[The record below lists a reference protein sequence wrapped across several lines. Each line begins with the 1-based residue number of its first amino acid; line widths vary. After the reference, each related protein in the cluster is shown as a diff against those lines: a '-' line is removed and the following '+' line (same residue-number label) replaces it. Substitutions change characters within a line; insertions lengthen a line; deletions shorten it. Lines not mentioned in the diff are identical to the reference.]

1 MSRTKAPY
9 ALKAGIVGC
18 GKIAHNHAQ
27 ALQSIDGVS
36 VLAVVDTNLDV
47 AKAFAAQY
55 SIPHAF
61 SEYGELLELDLDLVT
76 ICTPHPAHEEG
87 VVRAAA
93 KGLHVL
99 CEKPVAVTLQ
109 SIDAMIQACDDNQV
123 AFGVLFQRRFWPAVT
138 TVREALESGALGQ
151 PVLGSVE
158 VRFRRDKSY
167 YQDEWRGRWDTE
179 GGGVLINQAIHH
191 LDLLQWFMGDVTKV
205 SGRIATL
212 RHTDVMEV
220 EDSGVAHLEFAS
232 GAVATVLAT
241 TTLNAGL
248 GGQIMVSD
256 REGQTASVIEFPEG
270 IGVLDFWSVGGQ
282 PHHTEV
288 YDDSKPYDRPLSE
301 IHESLVEYH
310 TEQIK
315 EFVEAIREGRDPSVT
330 GREARKS
337 LAVVLAIYESSRTG
351 QVISLEAP
359 GWKAPS

>member
-1 MSRTKAPY
+1 MAPKKAPY
-9 ALKAGIVGC
+9 DLKAAIVGC
-18 GKIAHNHAQ
+18 GKIAHNHVQ
-27 ALQSIDGVS
+27 ALQAIDGVS
-36 VLAVVDTNLDV
+36 VVAVSDTNIDV
-47 AKAFAAQY
+47 ARAFAAQY

-61 SEYGELLELDLDLVT
+61 SDYGQLLETELDLVT

-93 KGLHVL
+93 AGLHVL
-99 CEKPVAVTLQ
+99 CEKPVAVSLA
-109 SIDAMIQACDDNQV
+109 SIDTMIQACDDNQV
-123 AFGVLFQRRFWPAVT
+123 AFGVLFQRRFWPAVQQ
-138 TVREALESGALGQ
+138 VRQALETKALGT

-158 VRFRRDKSY
+158 VRFRRDKEY

-191 LDLLQWFMGDVTKV
+191 LDLLQWFMGDVTSV

-220 EDSGVAHLEFAS
+220 EDSAVAHLGFAS
-232 GAVATVLAT
+232 GAIATVLAT

-256 REGQTASVIEFPEG
+256 KAGQTASVIEFPEG
-270 IGVLDFWSVGGQ
+270 IGVLDFSSVGGE
-282 PHHTEV
+282 PHYTPV
-288 YDDSKPYDRPLSE
+288 YDNAKPYDRPLSE

-310 TEQIK
+310 RQQIH
-315 EFVEAIREGRDPSVT
+315 EFVDAIREGRDPSVT

-351 QVISLEAP
+351 QVISLDTP
-359 GWKAPS
+359 PWRGRS